1 MISEQA
7 KKTAAQCRHYAM
19 CKIDFLG
26 TGLCPSGQA
35 KHYVSYYPQGR
46 MDIYHA
52 LANNL
57 IPVTQGLIDIARSC
71 TLCGICDKQCHF
83 VTGLRPMKVMRALKE
98 YVESYLEENG
108 EIKGAK
114 EDPILDRLQGIVG
127 EEWATKDPAT
137 LVAYAND
144 PFPLTDMK
152 MPRCVVLP
160 RTRDEVVE
168 IVQLSRR
175 ESIPYV
181 VRGNGGSVYGAVFTD
196 GIVIDTNRMKGIEI
210 DQDNWTVTA
219 QAGVTSYDLQQE
231 VSKHGFRVNV
241 AEPAATVCGNLVC
254 TGIFSTWSSAYGI
267 GADNLIDAEF
277 VDGEGRIFHLNEKS
291 APNLF
296 AFKRE
301 VCPAPGIC
309 TQAVI
314 PLHPVTE
321 DEEGILIPF
330 SDFDQALAFARN
342 LSMRRI
348 GLAIAVLGNHYLS
361 TFMSPSAD
369 LAKKSKKV
377 LQDTLGIRY
386 TVFVIGDRYARD
398 AIKRMTT
405 VIIDNRALRML
416 MLGLPRLLDGEWIDL
431 IEGFESDKQPFEI
444 FCREEMYPILEA
456 ILRPSV
462 ETFSSAVDEDL
473 RDFYRQLY
481 SRPEMTDMV
490 WLNSFRIVSSR
501 MARHKHV
508 LVFLVYVP
516 LDRVEVIRGI
526 LSELARVADLYG
538 IEHEYGF
545 LTPLDLGKRGILE
558 YDYYIDQTDEVEKE
572 KVGQAMAAIEPFL
585 DDLARRTKGVMGF
598 KYAFSQGCS
607 RKEGFLY
614 L

>member
-1 MISEQA
+1 
-7 KKTAAQCRHYAM
+7 
-19 CKIDFLG
+19 
-26 TGLCPSGQA
+26 
-35 KHYVSYYPQGR
+35 
-46 MDIYHA
+46 
-52 LANNL
+52 
-57 IPVTQGLIDIARSC
+57 
-71 TLCGICDKQCHF
+71 
-83 VTGLRPMKVMRALKE
+83 
-98 YVESYLEENG
+98 
-108 EIKGAK
+108 
-114 EDPILDRLQGIVG
+114 
-127 EEWATKDPAT
+127 
-137 LVAYAND
+137 
-144 PFPLTDMK
+144 
-152 MPRCVVLP
+152 
-160 RTRDEVVE
+160 
-168 IVQLSRR
+168 
-175 ESIPYV
+175 
-181 VRGNGGSVYGAVFTD
+181 
-196 GIVIDTNRMKGIEI
+196 
-210 DQDNWTVTA
+210 
-219 QAGVTSYDLQQE
+219 
-231 VSKHGFRVNV
+231 
-241 AEPAATVCGNLVC
+241 
-254 TGIFSTWSSAYGI
+254 
-267 GADNLIDAEF
+267 
-277 VDGEGRIFHLNEKS
+277 
-291 APNLF
+291 
-296 AFKRE
+296 
-301 VCPAPGIC
+301 
-309 TQAVI
+309 
-314 PLHPVTE
+314 
-321 DEEGILIPF
+321 
-330 SDFDQALAFARN
+330 

-348 GLAIAVLGNHYLS
+348 GLAIAVLGNNYLS

-369 LAKKSKKV
+369 LAKRSKEV
-377 LQDTLGIRY
+377 LQDTLGIQY

-405 VIIDNRALRML
+405 VAIDNRALRML

-444 FCREEMYPILEA
+444 FCREEMVPILEA

-462 ETFSSAVDEDL
+462 ETFSSAVEEDL

-516 LDRVEVIRGI
+516 LDRVEVIQGI

-572 KVGQAMAAIEPFL
+572 KVRRAMAVIEPFL